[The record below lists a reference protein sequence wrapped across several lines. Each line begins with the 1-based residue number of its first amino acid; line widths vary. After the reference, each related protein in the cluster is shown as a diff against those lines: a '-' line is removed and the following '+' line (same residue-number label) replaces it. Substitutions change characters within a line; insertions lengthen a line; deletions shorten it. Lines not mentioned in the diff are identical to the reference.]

1 MQRGDLHSTSAMA
14 SWFCH
19 QIKTTKKALLPR
31 SSKGKERKISFL
43 YILIPWWNEMSK
55 DTIWE

>member
-31 SSKGKERKISFL
+31 SSKKKKEKYLFCRFWS
-43 YILIPWWNEMSK
+43 PGEMKWQSK
-55 DTIWE
+55 DTIW

>member
-19 QIKTTKKALLPR
+19 QIKTTKKALLLR
-31 SSKGKERKISFL
+31 SSKEKERKISFL
-43 YILIPWWNEMSK
+43 
-55 DTIWE
+55 